1 MVIILIPIMLKIRK
15 NILLFTLLSLL
26 TSCTNL
32 NVPEDLR
39 HYCNQFSFQKAVQ
52 SHLKGHLDY
61 SIKYYDKDE
70 LQGLN
75 GVTLSYD
82 FSNEE
87 NYICEVDQIYEG
99 IYVID
104 NVIKTSISLDKDGTS
119 DGYIIK
125 TTTTT
130 LTEDDSDVDFSIST
144 STKEENVTSDYAFKQ
159 FQDKFF
165 GYDLNGLYSQGL
177 YYGDALYYMLDRN
190 YMFME
195 INDEDNTLTY
205 KLDKT
210 YIEADNTYIAYE
222 YKVDSYGMLLD
233 YYNEMTDAPSEDT
246 NALQRKVI
254 IEMKLSYN

>member
-1 MVIILIPIMLKIRK
+1 MAIILILTMWKIK
-15 NILLFTLLSLL
+15 KSILLAFVITL
-26 TSCTNL
+26 TACTNP
-32 NVPEDLR
+32 NVPDDLQHFCR
-39 HYCNQFSFQKAVQ
+39 QFSFQKAIQ
-52 SHLKGHLDY
+52 NHLKGDLNY
-61 SIKYYDKDE
+61 SIKYYDKE
-70 LQGLN
+70 QLEGQNNVVLA
-75 GVTLSYD
+75 YD
-82 FSNEE
+82 FSNKE
-87 NYICEVDQIYEG
+87 NYICDVEQIYEG

-104 NVIKTSISLDKDGTS
+104 NVIKKSISLDKDDTS

-177 YYGDALYYMLDRN
+177 YYGDALYYMLDSN

-195 INDEDNTLTY
+195 INEEDNTLTY

-210 YIEADNTYIAYE
+210 YIETDNTYIAYE

-233 YYNEMTDAPSEDT
+233 YYNEMNDAPSEDT

-254 IEMKLSYN
+254 IEMELSYN